1 MRLRCNASNSS
12 RIAASQ
18 CGSRRAARADEGNGD
33 GGEDDVDTA
42 HAYSSVAYRKL
53 GWWIPARD
61 RVTIPV
67 DGGSAAAGATDD
79 VDI

>member
-18 CGSRRAARADEGNGD
+18 CGSPRAARADKGMGD
-33 GGEDDVDTA
+33 GGEDDVDIEHT
-42 HAYSSVAYRKL
+42 YSSAAYRKL
-53 GWWIPARD
+53 GRWIPARD